1 MDSVGCLVQTWSEAS
16 VSRRRISRES
26 SREAASVIAGKYSSV
41 NSTRSVNPTSMGLPK
56 GIHANAEHGKP
67 EDYIAE
73 ELGGDLG
80 AVGGHVWASG

>member
-1 MDSVGCLVQTWSEAS
+1 
-16 VSRRRISRES
+16 
-26 SREAASVIAGKYSSV
+26 
-41 NSTRSVNPTSMGLPK
+41 MGLPK